1 MMKKRMKIKKK
12 KKIIFRPTTENDDN
26 CCLIEYH
33 EKQPLK
39 VLFALGG
46 TTHNFINE
54 TLADKLGFESYPIKT
69 RNVILGFER
78 MVTTRVCKNFQLSVQ
93 DNLFTVK
100 LYLVPL
106 SSDYEIVLGNQWI

>member
-1 MMKKRMKIKKK
+1 MWIT
-12 KKIIFRPTTENDDN
+12 FHPTAENDGD
-26 CCLIEYH
+26 CCLIGYH

-39 VLFALGG
+39 VLFTRGG
-46 TTHNFINE
+46 TSHNFINE
-54 TLADKLGFESYPIKT
+54 TLADKLGCESCPIKT